1 MKSKYYYLSVFLI
14 FMLYVGSSQ
23 ATLPEKFQKLIDK
36 GEFSKAQELMRKEIA
51 VNLGLSSLDRLE
63 TIFEIER
70 LERIKKDFTKS
81 GAEVVDYI
89 KKYIPD
95 VTDKDIER
103 WEKEKSLEYM
113 IIDGQKK
120 YFNRAASN
128 LFLINKEAKK
138 IKQEKEKGKPKE
150 PQLYNRLQGV
160 REIIKLA
167 KEAGGKYLKPTRV
180 RIKYSLA
187 VNEDAVP
194 EGKIIRCWLPFPREK
209 VNRQTDIKLISASP
223 EKYIMS
229 DNRDYLQ
236 RTIYFEAPAVKGQ
249 KTTFNVIFEY
259 TGYAFYNKIN
269 PEEVKP
275 VQLNE
280 ELRPFIQERPPHI
293 VFSEELKELS
303 KKIVGQETNPY
314 KIAQR
319 LFKWIHDNIPW
330 ASARDYSTIRNISAY
345 CYQNMHGDCG
355 IQTILFMTL
364 CRMNGIPTK
373 WQSGWTTTPG
383 RAGMHDWGEIYF
395 EPYGWLP
402 VDATYGLLDSEDD
415 NAKWFYLGNMENY
428 RFIVNDDYTRP
439 LCPAKIY
446 PRSDTVDFQRGEF
459 EWEGGNLFFDQW
471 DYNYE
476 VEYIK

>member
-1 MKSKYYYLSVFLI
+1 MKSKCYYLLIFLI
-14 FMLYVGSSQ
+14 FMLCVGSSH
-23 ATLPEKFQKLIDK
+23 AAIPEKFQELINK
-36 GEFSKAQELMRKEIA
+36 GEFSKVQGLMRGEIA
-51 VNLGLSSLDRLE
+51 ANLDLSLLERLE
-63 TIFEIER
+63 IIFEIER
-70 LERIKKDFTKS
+70 LERIKKDFTRS
-81 GAEVVDYI
+81 SAEVIDYI
-89 KKYIPD
+89 KKYIPG
-95 VTDKDIER
+95 VTDKDLEK

-120 YFNRAASN
+120 YFNQAAYN

-138 IKQEKEKGKPKE
+138 IKQEKEKPKKPE
-150 PQLYNRLQGV
+150 LYNRVEGV

-167 KEAGGKYLKPTRV
+167 KEEGCKYVKPTRV
-180 RIKYSLA
+180 RIKYSLS
-187 VNEDAVP
+187 VNKDAVP
-194 EGKIIRCWLPFPREK
+194 EGKIIRCWLPFPREIM
-209 VNRQTDIKLISASP
+209 NRQADIKPVSAFP
-223 EKYIMS
+223 ERYILS

-249 KTTFNVIFEY
+249 KTTFEVIFEY

-269 PEEVKP
+269 PGEVKP

-280 ELRPFIQERPPHI
+280 ELKPFVQERPPHI
-293 VFSEELKELS
+293 VFTKELKELS
-303 KKIVGQETNPY
+303 KKIVGQEANPH
-314 KIAQR
+314 KIAQKI
-319 LFKWIHDNIPW
+319 FKWIHDNIPW
-330 ASARDYSTIRNISAY
+330 ASARDYSTIRNISKY

-364 CRMNGIPTK
+364 CRINGIPTK

-415 NAKWFYLGNMENY
+415 DVKWFYLGNMENF
-428 RFIVNDDYTRP
+428 RLIVNDDYTQP
-439 LCPAKIY
+439 LYPAKIY
-446 PRSDTVDFQRGEF
+446 PRSDTVDFQRGEV

-471 DYNYE
+471 DYYYE
-476 VEYIK
+476 VEIIK

>member
-1 MKSKYYYLSVFLI
+1 MKSKYYYLLIFLI
-14 FMLYVGSSQ
+14 FILCVGDSH
-23 ATLPEKFQKLIDK
+23 AAVPEKFQKLINK
-36 GEFSKAQELMRKEIA
+36 GEFSKVQELMREEIA
-51 VNLGLSSLDRLE
+51 INLNLSSLDRLE
-63 TIFEIER
+63 IIFEIER
-70 LERIKKDFTKS
+70 LERIKKDFTRS
-81 GAEVVDYI
+81 SAEVIDYI

-95 VTDKDIER
+95 VTDKDLEK

-120 YFNRAASN
+120 YFNPAAYN
-128 LFLINKEAKK
+128 LFLINKKAKK
-138 IKQEKEKGKPKE
+138 IKQEKEKPKKPE
-150 PQLYNRLQGV
+150 LYNRVEGV
-160 REIIKLA
+160 REIIELA
-167 KEAGGKYLKPTRV
+167 KEEGCKYVKPTRV
-180 RIKYSLA
+180 RIKYSLS

-209 VNRQTDIKLISASP
+209 MNRQTDIKPISAFP
-223 EKYIMS
+223 ERYILS

-249 KTTFNVIFEY
+249 KTTFKVIFEY

-269 PEEVKP
+269 PDKVKP

-280 ELRPFIQERPPHI
+280 ELKAFIQERPPHI
-293 VFSEELKELS
+293 VFTKELKELS
-303 KKIVGQETNPY
+303 KKIVDQETNPY
-314 KIAQR
+314 KIAQKI
-319 LFKWIHDNIPW
+319 FKWIHDNIPW
-330 ASARDYSTIRNISAY
+330 ASARDYSTIRNISKY

-364 CRMNGIPTK
+364 CRINGIPTK

-402 VDATYGLLDSEDD
+402 VDATYGLLDSKDD
-415 NAKWFYLGNMENY
+415 DVKWFYLGNMENY
-428 RFIVNDDYTRP
+428 RLIVNDDYTQP
-439 LCPAKIY
+439 LYPAKIY
-446 PRSDTVDFQRGEF
+446 PRSDTIDFQRGEV

-471 DYNYE
+471 GYNYE
-476 VEYIK
+476 VEFIK

>member
-1 MKSKYYYLSVFLI
+1 MKSKHYYLLVFLI
-14 FMLYVGSSQ
+14 FMLCVGSSH
-23 ATLPEKFQKLIDK
+23 AAIPEKFQKLINK
-36 GEFSKAQELMRKEIA
+36 GEFSKVQELMREEIA
-51 VNLGLSSLDRLE
+51 VNLDLSLLERLE
-63 TIFEIER
+63 IIFEIER
-70 LERIKKDFTKS
+70 LERIKKDFTGS
-81 GAEVVDYI
+81 STEVIDYI

-95 VTDKDIER
+95 VTDKDIEK

-138 IKQEKEKGKPKE
+138 IKQEKEKEKPKE
-150 PQLYNRLQGV
+150 PELYNRVEGV
-160 REIIKLA
+160 REIIELA
-167 KEAGGKYLKPTRV
+167 KQERCKYVKPARV
-180 RIKYSLA
+180 RIKYSLS
-187 VNEDAVP
+187 VNENAVP
-194 EGKIIRCWLPFPREK
+194 EGKIIRCWLPFPRDK
-209 VNRQTDIKLISASP
+209 MNRQTDIKLISVFP
-223 EKYIMS
+223 ERYILS

-236 RTIYFEAPAVKGQ
+236 RTIYLEAPAVKGQ
-249 KTTFNVIFEY
+249 KTTFKVIFEY

-280 ELRPFIQERPPHI
+280 ELKPFIQERPPHI
-293 VFSEELKELS
+293 VFTGELKELS
-303 KKIVGQETNPY
+303 KKIVGKETNPY
-314 KIAQR
+314 KIAQEIFR
-319 LFKWIHDNIPW
+319 WIHDYIPW
-330 ASARDYSTIRNISAY
+330 ASARDYSTIRNISKY
-345 CYQNMHGDCG
+345 CFQNMHGDCG

-364 CRMNGIPTK
+364 CRINGIPTN

-402 VDATYGLLDSEDD
+402 VDATYGLLDSKDD
-415 NAKWFYLGNMENY
+415 DVKWFYLGNMENY
-428 RFIVNDDYTRP
+428 RLIVNDDYTQP
-439 LCPAKIY
+439 LYPAKIY
-446 PRSDTVDFQRGEF
+446 PRSDTVDFQRGEV

>member
-1 MKSKYYYLSVFLI
+1 MKSKYDYLLIFLI
-14 FMLYVGSSQ
+14 FMLCVGSSH
-23 ATLPEKFQKLIDK
+23 AAIPEKFQKFINK
-36 GEFSKAQELMRKEIA
+36 GEFSKAQEFMREEIA
-51 VNLGLSSLDRLE
+51 VNLNLSSLDRLE
-63 TIFEIER
+63 IIFEIER
-70 LERIKKDFTKS
+70 LERIKKDFTRS
-81 GAEVVDYI
+81 SAEVIDYI

-95 VTDKDIER
+95 VTDKDLEK

-120 YFNRAASN
+120 YFNPAAHN

-138 IKQEKEKGKPKE
+138 IKQEKEKPKKPE
-150 PQLYNRLQGV
+150 LYNRVEGA
-160 REIIKLA
+160 REIIELA
-167 KEAGGKYLKPTRV
+167 KEEGCKYVRPTRV
-180 RIKYSLA
+180 RIKYSLS
-187 VNEDAVP
+187 VNKDAVP
-194 EGKIIRCWLPFPREK
+194 EGEIIRCWLPFPREK
-209 VNRQTDIKLISASP
+209 MNRQTDIKPISAFP
-223 EKYIMS
+223 ERYILS
-229 DNRDYLQ
+229 DNRDHLQ

-249 KTTFNVIFEY
+249 KTTFKVIFEY

-280 ELRPFIQERPPHI
+280 ELKPFIQERPPHI
-293 VFSEELKELS
+293 VFTEELKELS
-303 KKIVGQETNPY
+303 KKIVDQETNPY
-314 KIAQR
+314 KIAQKI
-319 LFKWIHDNIPW
+319 FKWIHDNIPW
-330 ASARDYSTIRNISAY
+330 ASARDYSTIRNISKY

-364 CRMNGIPTK
+364 CRINGIPTK

-402 VDATYGLLDSEDD
+402 VDATYGLLDSKDD
-415 NAKWFYLGNMENY
+415 DMKWFYLGNMENY
-428 RFIVNDDYTRP
+428 RLIVNDDYTQP
-439 LCPAKIY
+439 LYPAKIY
-446 PRSDTVDFQRGEF
+446 PRSDTVDFQRGEV

-476 VEYIK
+476 VEFIK